1 MSDYVTLV
9 DEIGKY
15 LENEEGK
22 MKKNIFVNFVKVILC
37 LSIIEPIIIYVWNYF
52 RDSYMLYSLNI
63 NGNYK
68 YLITNSYNKK

>member
-9 DEIGKY
+9 DKIGKY

-37 LSIIEPIIIYVWNYF
+37 LSIIETIIIYVWN
-52 RDSYMLYSLNI
+52 
-63 NGNYK
+63 
-68 YLITNSYNKK
+68 